1 MMLLRFWL
9 RVVGALGVV
18 VACSQAGAVRGNIW
32 QQAPNNPVW
41 RTECG
46 ACHMAFPP
54 GLLSADDWLDLM
66 SNLDQ
71 HFGVDASLEP
81 QAKAEI
87 SGYLKQHGASN
98 RLFGNRDGLPRITT
112 SERFVG
118 KHRSAIR
125 LWQKGQIKSL
135 ADCGACHKEASAKD

>member
-1 MMLLRFWL
+1 MSPSLIYKLLCSIA
-9 RVVGALGVV
+9 VVASMGGALARDNV
-18 VACSQAGAVRGNIW
+18 W
-32 QQAPNNPVW
+32 QPAQDNATW

-46 ACHMAFPP
+46 ACHLAFPP
-54 GLLSADDWLDLM
+54 ALLSVDDWLDLM
-66 SNLDQ
+66 SNLDK

-87 SGYLKQHGASN
+87 SNYLKQQGANN
-98 RLFGNRDGLPRITT
+98 RLLGSRDAVPRITT
-112 SERFVG
+112 TERFVG

-135 ADCGACHKEASAKD
+135 ADCGSCHKEATAKD

>member
-1 MMLLRFWL
+1 MLIRFLLRN
-9 RVVGALGVV
+9 LGILGLA
-18 VACSQAGAVRGNIW
+18 VACAQATVARDNVWKPAQDN
-32 QQAPNNPVW
+32 ATW

-46 ACHMAFPP
+46 ACHLAFPP
-54 GLLSADDWLDLM
+54 ALLSVDDWLDLM
-66 SNLDQ
+66 SNLDK

-81 QAKAEI
+81 QTKAEI
-87 SGYLKQHGASN
+87 SNYLKQQGTSN
-98 RLFGNRDGLPRITT
+98 RLFASRDAVPRITT

-135 ADCGACHKEASAKD
+135 ADCESCHKEAGTKD